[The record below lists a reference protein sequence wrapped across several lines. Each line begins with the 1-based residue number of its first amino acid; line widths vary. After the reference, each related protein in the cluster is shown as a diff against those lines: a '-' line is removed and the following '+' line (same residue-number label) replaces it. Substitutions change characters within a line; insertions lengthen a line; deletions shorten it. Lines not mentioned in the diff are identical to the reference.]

1 MTFAVRNLKVLFLA
15 GIFLLSSV
23 GLGLFAPVLVAQ
35 TVNATLSGTVMDPT
49 QARIPDAVVELHSNK
64 SSDVR
69 RTRSNG
75 EGVYSFVAIPP
86 STYTLIVSRK
96 GFTSER
102 LVKIELHPTDTRV
115 LDVTLNIGSVQTE
128 VVVSAS
134 DEQSNTGQR
143 SSLISANDVAHL
155 SVQGRDVSE
164 LVKDQA
170 GFAIVPPNGL
180 TNGTYDPGQV
190 TTGGGLSNFVANGS
204 STGISV
210 ISDGTDITDPSSGNS
225 TTQNINQEMVQEV
238 EINTSAFG
246 ADQAKGPIVLNAVT
260 KSGGFVYHGAV
271 YTYFRT
277 HYMNSQNWFS
287 KNQGIPDAPDRYVYP
302 GGNIGGPV
310 QLPFTSFNKSKR
322 MTFFLGFE
330 DYIQRNVYSYGS
342 ALSSSILALVPTANM
357 RTGNFS
363 ENELATYLGTD
374 VPTMRAQCNLTGT
387 LSSYIHLCGSPGN
400 PTGAIL
406 TNNGVAV
413 PSTGII
419 PQAGLDPGAVALF
432 NSMPLPNRPSAGGFN
447 YSTINY
453 ENNDMWQF
461 TGRIDD
467 SISDKLKLSIS
478 YNREHGVVTGIP
490 EIQSYS
496 PGNGGPDMGG
506 LDTPGKG
513 VSRVHTQSLS
523 VNMTYIF
530 NAHMTNE
537 AYISAALNK
546 NDYGPLNKSA
556 LQASTYGYPYSGM
569 YPNATTQIPQ
579 FGDYGYDGLPIALYP
594 DFSAGK
600 FFQHAYTPAFGD
612 KFTFVKGTHTAKL
625 GVYIQRVTSNN
636 TSPALTNGQMNI
648 YYLPNGATFTNPDGT
663 TGRTLTAG
671 TYTSA
676 NQFNNSN
683 QIANYLADFAIGD
696 IAQFLQQNF
705 STNLN
710 IYYWTSSFFATDSW
724 KVTPRLTLTYGLR
737 FDHLGPWQ
745 DAHGNGIAVFS
756 PSIYTNPVSQLLPG
770 FTWHAL
776 DPSVPNSGTSSR
788 LFFYS
793 PRVGVAYDLYGGG
806 RTILQGGFG
815 LYRSHDAGGTYQQAV
830 GTAQGL
836 FLATAGG
843 GAGIQ
848 MSHLQHVGSSLAD
861 CVNNVAGLVSMCP
874 SLNASVYGV
883 DRNDNEQP
891 LTYTYNFSVTQKL
904 WNNSHFNLAYAGS
917 QSHDLLLDTSLQN
930 VDVLPVGALL
940 AIDPITHTFSPPSAL
955 SIAQQGD
962 YRPYHPYQA
971 VYVARHLQYSNYN
984 SLQASYSRA
993 SGAFRY
999 NFNFTWSKSL
1009 GIHTIPG
1016 KYADPTNL
1024 RNDYGYMPTD
1034 RTYIF
1039 NATYSYDFGN
1049 HVHRDKFLAGAAN
1062 GWEISG
1068 ITGLQ
1073 SGPNLYS
1080 VYSPDFNLK
1089 GSINGTSINQ
1099 SNWIGTPDISLQPE
1113 LICDPST
1120 NLKPKQYVN
1129 GACFRM
1135 APLGQNGVFQFPYLH
1150 GPAYFNTDLTLLR
1163 NVRLSGERNLQFRF
1177 AAFNFMNH
1185 PITSFSGRFPQE
1197 ANLYFSGQT
1206 ATSATPQ
1213 YTSGNC
1219 SVVGSTCFGYA
1230 GYKQGRRVIEVAA
1243 KLTF

>member
-1 MTFAVRNLKVLFLA
+1 MTFAVRNLKVVLFT

-23 GLGLFAPVLVAQ
+23 GLALFTPVLMAQ

-64 SSDVR
+64 SSDIR

-86 STYTLIVSRK
+86 GTYTLIVSRK

-115 LDVTLNIGSVQTE
+115 LDVILNIGSVQTE
-128 VVVSAS
+128 VVVNAS

-170 GFAIVPPNGL
+170 GFAIVSANGIA
-180 TNGTYDPGQV
+180 NGTYDPGQV
-190 TTGGGLSNFVANGS
+190 STSGGLSNFVANGS
-204 STGISV
+204 TTGISV
-210 ISDGTDITDPSSGNS
+210 ISDGTDITDPNSGNS

-260 KSGGFVYHGAV
+260 KSGGFIYHGAI
-271 YTYFRT
+271 YTYART
-277 HYMNSQNWFS
+277 HYLNSQNWFS
-287 KNQGIPDAPDRYVYP
+287 KNQGIPDAPDRYLYP
-302 GGNIGGPV
+302 GANIGGPV
-310 QLPFTSFNKSKR
+310 QLPFTNFNKSKR
-322 MTFFLGFE
+322 MTFFVGAE
-330 DYIQRNVYSYGS
+330 DYVQRNVYAYNS
-342 ALSSSILALVPTANM
+342 ALSSSILALVPTVNM
-357 RTGNFS
+357 RNGNFS
-363 ENELATYLGTD
+363 QTELANYLGTD
-374 VPTMRAQCNLTGT
+374 PTTMLAQCNLTGN
-387 LSSYIHLCGSPGN
+387 LSSYIHLCGSP
-400 PTGAIL
+400 TGI

-419 PQAGLDPGAVALF
+419 PQTGLDPGAVALF

-453 ENNDMWQF
+453 VNNDMWQL
-461 TGRIDD
+461 TARIDD

-478 YNREHGVVTGIP
+478 YNVEHGVISGIP

-496 PGNGGPDMGG
+496 PGSGGPDMGG
-506 LDTPGKG
+506 LDTPGKS
-513 VSRVHTQSLS
+513 VSRVHAQSLS
-523 VNMTYIF
+523 VNTTYIF
-530 NAHMTNE
+530 NSHMTNE
-537 AYISAALNK
+537 AYVSAALNK
-546 NDYGPLNKSA
+546 TDFGPRNSA
-556 LQASTYGYPYSGM
+556 LLQASTYGYPYSGM

-579 FGDYGYDGLPIALYP
+579 FGDYGYNGLPIALYP

-600 FFQHAYTPAFGD
+600 YFQHAFSPAFGD
-612 KFTFVKGTHTAKL
+612 NFTVVRGTHTAKL
-625 GVYIQRVTSNN
+625 GVYIQRVTANN
-636 TSPALTNGQMNI
+636 TSPAQTNGQMNI
-648 YYLPNGATFTNPDGT
+648 YYLPNGTTFTNPDGT
-663 TGRTLTAG
+663 TGRTLTAN
-671 TYTSA
+671 TA
-676 NQFNNSN
+676 
-683 QIANYLADFAIGD
+683 ANYLADFAIGD
-696 IAQFLQQNF
+696 IAQFMQQNF

-724 KVTPRLTLTYGLR
+724 KITPRLTLTYGLR
-737 FDHLGPWQ
+737 FDHLGPWE
-745 DAHGNGIAVFS
+745 DAHGNGIAVFN

-793 PRVGVAYDLYGGG
+793 PRAGLAYDLYGGG

-848 MSHLQHVGSSLAD
+848 MSHLQHGASSLTD
-861 CVNNVAGLVSMCP
+861 CVNNVAGLTSKCP
-874 SLNASVYGV
+874 SLNAVVYGV
-883 DRNDNEQP
+883 DRNDDEQP
-891 LTYTYNFSVTQKL
+891 LTYTYNFSVNQKL
-904 WNNSHFNLAYAGS
+904 WKNSRLNLAYAGS

-930 VDVLPVGALL
+930 VDALPVGALL
-940 AIDPITHTFSPPSAL
+940 AIDPITHTFQPPSAL

-971 VYVARHLQYSNYN
+971 VYVGRHLQYSNYN

-993 SGAFRY
+993 SGGLRY
-999 NFNFTWSKSL
+999 NFNFTWSKNL
-1009 GIHTIPG
+1009 GIHTVPG
-1016 KYADPTNL
+1016 QYADPTNL
-1024 RNDYGYMPTD
+1024 RNDYGYMPSD

-1039 NATYSYDFGN
+1039 NATYSYEFGS
-1049 HVHRDKFLAGAAN
+1049 HVHGNRLLAGAAN

-1073 SGPNLYS
+1073 SGPNLAS
-1080 VYSPDFNLK
+1080 VYSPDFKLK
-1089 GSINGTSINQ
+1089 GAISGTTINQ

-1120 NLKPKQYVN
+1120 NLKAKQYVN

-1135 APLGQNGVFQFPYLH
+1135 PPLGQNGTFQFPYLH
-1150 GPAYFNTDLTLLR
+1150 GPAYFNTDLTILKNFR
-1163 NVRLSGERNLQFRF
+1163 MSGERSLQLRF
-1177 AAFNFMNH
+1177 AGFNFLNH

-1206 ATSATPQ
+1206 AASATTPA
-1213 YTSGNC
+1213 TTGNC